1 MKAVGQKTRR
11 LRYIRNL
18 LLVFAVGLLVA
29 FYVIVPLVQ
38 AYQTIRPSR
47 KPVCCIS
54 PTDSGLDY
62 KDVTLETSDGL
73 MLQGW
78 YIPSSNGAVIIV
90 VHGFG
95 SNRIGAL
102 PHGTMLAQHGYG
114 VLLID
119 LRTHGESEGETFP
132 FAWESD
138 KDVLA
143 ALEYLQNQPDTDNDR
158 IGALGL
164 STGGIVVLQAATNSE
179 HIKAVVSDGAGAPTA
194 KDSVLANPWFLAPG
208 IWTLFKSGELLS
220 GVSSAPALVD
230 TISQIS
236 PRPVMLISA
245 TRGPA
250 GEAAANRNY
259 YAAAG
264 DPKILWELS
273 DVGHVGGLFAK
284 PEEYEARVVDFFDQ
298 ALQEEK

>member
-1 MKAVGQKTRR
+1 
-11 LRYIRNL
+11 
-18 LLVFAVGLLVA
+18 LLVFVVGLLVA
-29 FYVIVPLVQ
+29 FYVILPSMQ
-38 AYQTIRPSR
+38 AYQAIHPSR
-47 KPVCCIS
+47 RPVCCVS
-54 PTDSGLDY
+54 PADSGIDY
-62 KDVTLETSDGL
+62 EDVTLETSDGL
-73 MLQGW
+73 ILRGW
-78 YIPSSNGAVIIV
+78 YIPSSNRAAMIV

-95 SNRIGAL
+95 SNRVGAL
-102 PHGTMLAQHGYG
+102 PHGLMLAQHGYG

-119 LRTHGESEGETFP
+119 LRAHGESEGEVFP

-143 ALEYLQNQPDTDNDR
+143 ALEYLQSRPDVDDDK

-164 STGGIVVLQAATNSE
+164 STGGIVVLQAAVNSE
-179 HIKAVVSDGAGAPTA
+179 YIRAVVSDGAGAPTA

-220 GVSSAPALVD
+220 GVPSAPALVD
-230 TISQIS
+230 TMSQIS

-245 TRGPA
+245 TNGPA
-250 GEAAANRNY
+250 GEAAANRNF

-298 ALQEEK
+298 ALKEGKQVQ

>member
-1 MKAVGQKTRR
+1 MKTIGQGMQR
-11 LRYIRNL
+11 LRYTRNL

-29 FYVIVPLVQ
+29 FYVIVPFMQ
-38 AYQTIRPSR
+38 AYQAIHPSR
-47 KPVCCIS
+47 KPVCCVS
-54 PTDSGLDY
+54 PAHSGLDY
-62 KDVTLETSDGL
+62 EDVTLETSDGL
-73 MLQGW
+73 ILQGW
-78 YIPSSNGAVIIV
+78 YIPSSNGAAIIV
-90 VHGFG
+90 IHGFG

-119 LRTHGESEGETFP
+119 LRTHGESEGEVFP

-143 ALEYLQNQPDTDNDR
+143 ALEYLKSRPDVDDDK

-179 HIKAVVSDGAGAPTA
+179 RIRAVVSDGAGAPTA
-194 KDSVLANPWFLAPG
+194 KDSVLANHWFLAPG
-208 IWTLFKSGELLS
+208 IWTSFKSGELLS

-245 TRGPA
+245 THGPA

-259 YAAAG
+259 YAAAEE
-264 DPKILWELS
+264 PKIFWELS

-298 ALQEEK
+298 ALQEGE

>member
-18 LLVFAVGLLVA
+18 LLVFIVGLLVA
-29 FYVIVPLVQ
+29 FYVVVPFAQ
-38 AYQTIRPSR
+38 AYQAIRPSR
-47 KPVCCIS
+47 KPVCCIC
-54 PTDSGLDY
+54 PADSGLDY

-73 MLQGW
+73 TLQGW
-78 YIPSSNGAVIIV
+78 YIPSNNGAAIVV

-102 PHGTMLAQHGYG
+102 PHGIMLAHHGYG

-119 LRTHGESEGETFP
+119 LRAHGESEGETFP

-138 KDVLA
+138 EDVLA
-143 ALEYLQNQPDTDNDR
+143 ALEYLQSQPDIDSDR

-194 KDSVLANPWFLAPG
+194 KDSMLSNPWFLAPG

-236 PRPVMLISA
+236 PRPVMLISV
-245 TRGPA
+245 THGPA

-264 DPKILWELS
+264 NPKILWELS
-273 DVGHVGGLFAK
+273 DVGHAGGLFTK